1 MDEPMRARHT
11 LSELPGHL
19 IRRLNQ
25 HSTAVFQ
32 SYLKAAGHDITSV
45 QFLALET
52 LAQNP
57 GLDQATLAAQI
68 AYDRATIGGVVKR
81 LEQKELIKRQYSTT
95 DRRAFQLRLTDEGR
109 ALLDKMRPI
118 VASLQSDIL
127 EGLSAQERDIF
138 IKLMQKALHLRPS
151 DDQPI
156 QT

>member
-1 MDEPMRARHT
+1 MRARHT